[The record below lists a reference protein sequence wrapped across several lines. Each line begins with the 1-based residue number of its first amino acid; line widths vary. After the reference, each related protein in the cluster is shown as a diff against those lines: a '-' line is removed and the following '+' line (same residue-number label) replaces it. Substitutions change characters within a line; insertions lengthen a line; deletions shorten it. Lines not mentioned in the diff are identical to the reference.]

1 MAFNSASGYNNLPSG
16 NFTPE
21 IFSQKVLKFFRRA
34 SVAEDITN
42 TDYAGEIENFG
53 DTVRIIK
60 EPTITIS
67 SYSRGSVV
75 NPQDLADDQITMVV
89 DQANAFAFKI
99 DDIEERQS
107 HVNFEALATSSGAY
121 SLKRAYDA
129 TVLQAISD
137 GAGIAG
143 SLATAASGSSAPSA
157 LTTTDASGL
166 GTANAPVNITAD
178 SGDAAVN
185 LMLNMARHL
194 DDQSVPEENRW
205 FVAPPAFYEQLFSAG
220 AKFAEVQVTGDQT
233 SPLRNGLVMQGNI
246 AGFNCYK
253 STALNSTGGTDQV
266 VLTDATATLATDA
279 TENVVLA
286 GHMSSTATASHIAKT
301 EVVRSTETF
310 SDIVRGLHVFGRKVL
325 RQEAIVRGVIDF
337 A

>member
-1 MAFNSASGYNNLPSG
+1 MAFNSASGHNNLPSG

-60 EPTITIS
+60 EPTITVS
-67 SYSRGSVV
+67 SYARGSVV

-121 SLKRAYDA
+121 SLKRKYDA
-129 TVLQAISD
+129 NILQAMAD
-137 GAGIAG
+137 GAGNTG
-143 SLATAASGSSAPSA
+143 TSV
-157 LTTTDASGL
+157 
-166 GTANAPVNITAD
+166 GTAGAPIDITG
-178 SGDAAVN
+178 SGNEDAAVN
-185 LMLNMARHL
+185 LLMTMARIL
-194 DDQSVPEENRW
+194 DDQTVPEENRW
-205 FVAPPAFYEQLFSAG
+205 FVAPPIFYENAFKAG
-220 AKFAEVQVTGDQT
+220 AKFAEVQVTGDGT
-233 SPLRNGLVMQGNI
+233 TPLRNGLVMAGNI

-253 STALNSTGGTDQV
+253 STALNNSGTDV
-266 VLTDATATLATDA
+266 VTINSQDTTNDF
-279 TENVVLA
+279 VVLA

-310 SDIVRGLHVFGRKVL
+310 SDIVRGLHVFGRKVI
-325 RQEAIVRGVIDF
+325 RPEAIVQGVIKTD
-337 A
+337 

>member
-1 MAFNSASGYNNLPSG
+1 MAFTSASGYNNLPSG

-34 SVAEDITN
+34 SVVEDITN
-42 TDYAGEIENFG
+42 TDYAGEIENYG

-60 EPTITIS
+60 EPTITVS
-67 SYSRGSVV
+67 SYSRGAVV

-121 SLKRAYDA
+121 SLKRKYDA
-129 TVLQAISD
+129 NVLQAMAD
-137 GAGIAG
+137 GA
-143 SLATAASGSSAPSA
+143 SLTGTAATFGAAATPVDITGSGNE
-157 LTTTDASGL
+157 D
-166 GTANAPVNITAD
+166 NPVNA
-178 SGDAAVN
+178 
-185 LMLNMARHL
+185 MLAMARAL
-194 DDQSVPEENRW
+194 DDQSIPEENRF
-205 FVAPPAFYEQLFSAG
+205 FVAPPIFWENLFKAG
-220 AKFAEVQVTGDQT
+220 AKFAEVQVTGDAT
-233 SPLRNGLVMQGNI
+233 SPLRNGLIMQGNI

-253 STALNSTGGTDQV
+253 STALNNSGTDV
-266 VLTDATATLATDA
+266 VTIAGQDTTNDY
-279 TENVVLA
+279 VIIG

-301 EVVRSTETF
+301 EVVRSTDTF

-325 RQEAIVRGVIDF
+325 RPEALAVGVVKTD
-337 A
+337 

>member
-1 MAFNSASGYNNLPSG
+1 MAFDRASGYNNLPSG

-60 EPTITIS
+60 EPTITVA
-67 SYSRGSVV
+67 SYSRGAVI
-75 NPQDLADDQITMVV
+75 NPQDLADDQTTMVV

-99 DDIEERQS
+99 DDIEERHS
-107 HVNFEALATSSGAY
+107 HVNFEALATSSGAF
-121 SLKRAYDA
+121 SLKRKYDA
-129 TVLQAISD
+129 NILQAMAD
-137 GAGIAG
+137 GAGITGTSADIG
-143 SLATAASGSSAPSA
+143 SASSPVDITGSSNE
-157 LTTTDASGL
+157 D
-166 GTANAPVNITAD
+166 N
-178 SGDAAVN
+178 AVN
-185 LMLNMARHL
+185 LLLSMARL
-194 DDQSVPEENRW
+194 MDDNSVPEENRW
-205 FVAPPAFYEQLFSAG
+205 FVAPPVFYENMFKAG
-220 AKFAEVQVTGDQT
+220 AKFAEVQVTGDAT

-253 STALNSTGGTDQV
+253 STVLNNSGTDVVTITAQDTTNDFV
-266 VLTDATATLATDA
+266 VLG
-279 TENVVLA
+279 
-286 GHMSSTATASHIAKT
+286 GHMSSTSTASHIAKT

-325 RQEAIVRGVIDF
+325 RPEALAVGVVKTD
-337 A
+337 

>member
-1 MAFNSASGYNNLPSG
+1 MAFNSASGHNNLPSG

-60 EPTITIS
+60 EPTITVS
-67 SYSRGSVV
+67 SYARGSVV

-121 SLKRAYDA
+121 SLKRKYDA
-129 TVLQAISD
+129 NILQAMAD
-137 GAGIAG
+137 GAGNTGTSVGTVGAPIDITG
-143 SLATAASGSSAPSA
+143 SG
-157 LTTTDASGL
+157 
-166 GTANAPVNITAD
+166 NE
-178 SGDAAVN
+178 DAAVN
-185 LMLNMARHL
+185 LLMTMARIL
-194 DDQSVPEENRW
+194 DDQTVPEENRW
-205 FVAPPAFYEQLFSAG
+205 FVAPPIFYENAFKAG
-220 AKFAEVQVTGDQT
+220 AKFAEVQVTGDGT
-233 SPLRNGLVMQGNI
+233 TPLRNGLVMAGNI

-253 STALNSTGGTDQV
+253 STALNNSGVDV
-266 VLTDATATLATDA
+266 VTINSQDTTNDF
-279 TENVVLA
+279 VVLA

-310 SDIVRGLHVFGRKVL
+310 SDIVRGLHVFGRKVI
-325 RQEAIVRGVIDF
+325 RPEAIVQGVVKTD
-337 A
+337 